1 MGRAYADGNPDAT
14 GKHWGTY
21 SATTEL
27 PNTSSG
33 VHSASLMAGDL
44 ASVGGTVYVCSAI
57 AGSGVATWSELLN
70 DAGAIADLTVTTAT
84 VTELLTADAAVVTN
98 DLDVGDDLTIA
109 GDVAVA
115 TNKFTVAAAS
125 GNTVVAGTLGVTGA
139 TTVTGGLVGT
149 SKIRITN
156 IEIGSV
162 ALASL
167 GTNTTPVSGTIY
179 VSEIWLPSN
188 KTLVGGAF
196 LNGGTVGT
204 NNAIV
209 ALYSAAGALLASS
222 ALAGVLTVGAN
233 TFQEIAFT
241 APYAAVGP
249 AKYFLA
255 YQTNGTTTRL
265 RTIATATYLNT
276 ASATA
281 GVFGTLGAITPPT
294 TTTADTGPI
303 GYVYSA
309 A

>member
-1 MGRAYADGNPDAT
+1 MGRAYADGNPEAT

-21 SATTEL
+21 SAATEL

-33 VHSASLMAGDL
+33 VHSASLMLGDL
-44 ASVGGTVYVCSAI
+44 ASVGGELYVCTAFT
-57 AGSGVATWSELLN
+57 GSGAATWTSQPATGGVAVF
-70 DAGAIADLTVTTAT
+70 DDLTVTTDLQVDGNSVYGGTLEVVGAT
-84 VTELLTADAAVVTN
+84 YPT
-98 DLDVGDDLTIA
+98 GGIA
-109 GDVAVA
+109 G
-115 TNKFTVAAAS
+115 
-125 GNTVVAGTLGVTGA
+125 
-139 TTVTGGLVGT
+139 T
-149 SKIRITN
+149 SPIRITT
-156 IEIGSV
+156 IPIGAV

-167 GTNTTPVSGTIY
+167 GTSTTPVSGTIY
-179 VSEIWLPSN
+179 VCEFWLPSN

-196 LNGGTVGT
+196 LNGSAVGT
-204 NNAIV
+204 NAAIV
-209 ALYSAAGALLASS
+209 ALYSAAGVLLANS
-222 ALAGVLTVGAN
+222 ALAGVVTANIN